1 MRERHAKGD
10 AKSAGGGEK
19 GIFLAP
25 RGWRGGGGG
34 GEGGFVTVLSPPPP
48 PHPFFFRPLF
58 YVTREFYRFLSPVQT
73 DATLLAN
80 NSQHCWML
88 HVAPVCSP
96 CCMSLRVVGSRVQ
109 SLKPVKLLAT
119 CKWTQQPPTMLGE
132 PVTLTALVAAFYY
145 CIASWRTVENVAI
158 VGWALKAIHSQI
170 RSYFS
175 Y

>member
-1 MRERHAKGD
+1 M
-10 AKSAGGGEK
+10 
-19 GIFLAP
+19 
-25 RGWRGGGGG
+25 
-34 GEGGFVTVLSPPPP
+34 
-48 PHPFFFRPLF
+48 
-58 YVTREFYRFLSPVQT
+58 QT

-88 HVAPVCSP
+88 HVAPICTP
-96 CCMSLRVVGSRVQ
+96 YCMLLRVVGSRVQ

-132 PVTLTALVAAFYY
+132 PVTFTAIVAAFYY
-145 CIASWRTVENVAI
+145 CIASWRSVENVAI

-170 RSYFS
+170 CSYFS